1 MSPVSHYF
9 NNYNAKY
16 TEQRLVE
23 DLIVESIKIMGV
35 GCYYIPNINDAA
47 RDILYGED
55 PLKKFTSA
63 YPIELYPSNVMDYKG
78 DKDFFSKFGLEIKNH
93 MTVVMSKRSFL
104 QRVPVDPRYD
114 RPKDGDLI
122 YIPPLN
128 GVGELYEIKFVNQ
141 DMDMAMLGRRV
152 PYFYELELEK
162 FKYSHE
168 TIDTGIPDID
178 IVQQDDAYAQRV
190 RLSSVL
196 GNFVIGETIFI
207 SPDITLANADT
218 TGIIADYNSITAN
231 VDINTIV
238 GTFAVG
244 DLVRGATSNA
254 RGTIASTNIYEHA
267 EHYADYD
274 NNIINTEGNSIID
287 FSETNP
293 FGNI

>member
-1 MSPVSHYF
+1 MPTSHYF
-9 NNYNAKY
+9 NNYNARY

-35 GCYYIPNINDAA
+35 ACYYIPTNYNDPV
-47 RDILYGED
+47 DLLFGED
-55 PLKKFTSA
+55 PLKKFTTA

-104 QRVPVDPRYD
+104 QRVPVDSDYN

-168 TIDTGIPDID
+168 TINTGIPDID
-178 IVQQDDAYAQRV
+178 IVQQQDAYAQRFTLTGV
-190 RLSSVL
+190 SGS
-196 GNFVIGETIFI
+196 FVIGETVFV
-207 SPDITLANADT
+207 SPDITLANATT
-218 TGIIADYNSITAN
+218 TGVIAAYDSVSAN
-231 VDINTIV
+231 LDINTIV
-238 GTFAVG
+238 GTFSVG
-244 DLVRGATSNA
+244 NLARGATSNA
-254 RGTIASTNIYEHA
+254 RATLSSTNIYEHA
-267 EHYADYD
+267 EHYASYD
-274 NNIINTEGNSIID
+274 NKIINTEGSSIID
-287 FSETNP
+287 FSENNP

>member
-1 MSPVSHYF
+1 MPTNHYF

-35 GCYYIPNINDAA
+35 TCYYIPTTYNNPTDFI
-47 RDILYGED
+47 YGED
-55 PLKKFTSA
+55 PLKKFTTA
-63 YPIELYPSNVMDYKG
+63 YPIELYPKDVMDYKG
-78 DKDFFSKFGLEIKNH
+78 DKDFFSKFGLEIRNH
-93 MTVVMSKRSFL
+93 ITVVMSKRSFS
-104 QRVPVDPRYD
+104 QRVPVDPDYG

-178 IVQQDDAYAQRV
+178 IVQQKDAYAQRFTLTGV
-190 RLSSVL
+190 SGV
-196 GNFVIGETIFI
+196 FAIGETIFI
-207 SPDITLANADT
+207 SPDITLANATT
-218 TGIIADYNSITAN
+218 TGIIAAYDSATAN
-231 VDINTIV
+231 LDINTIA
-238 GTFAVG
+238 GTFSVG
-244 DLVRGATSNA
+244 NLARGATSNA

-267 EHYADYD
+267 EYYADYD
-274 NNIINTEGNSIID
+274 NKIINAEGTSIID

>member
-1 MSPVSHYF
+1 MALNPYF
-9 NNYNAKY
+9 RFQS
-16 TEQRLVE
+16 TEQDVAETNIIEIIRM
-23 DLIVESIKIMGV
+23 MGKNV
-35 GCYYIPNINDAA
+35 YYIPRENVQLD
-47 RDILYGED
+47 RLFGED
-55 PLKKFTSA
+55 PLKKFTTA

-93 MTVVMSKRSFL
+93 MTVVISKRSFL
-104 QRVPVDPRYD
+104 QRVPVDPKYD

-168 TIDTGIPDID
+168 TIETGIPDID
-178 IVQQDDAYAQRV
+178 IVQQQDAYAQRFQ
-190 RLSSVL
+190 LSSV
-196 GNFVIGETIFI
+196 NRTFVIGETIFI
-207 SPDITLANADT
+207 SPDITLANARS
-218 TGIIADYNSITAN
+218 TGIIADYNSVTAN

-238 GTFAVG
+238 GTFG
-244 DLVRGATSNA
+244 IGNLIRGATSNA
-254 RGTIASTNIYEHA
+254 TAILLSTNTYEHA
-267 EHYADYD
+267 EQYADYD

-293 FGNI
+293 FGSI

>member
-1 MSPVSHYF
+1 
-9 NNYNAKY
+9 
-16 TEQRLVE
+16 
-23 DLIVESIKIMGV
+23 MGV
-35 GCYYIPNINDAA
+35 SCYYIPNINDDA

-55 PLKKFTSA
+55 PLKKFTTA

-93 MTVVMSKRSFL
+93 MTVVVSKRSFN
-104 QRVPVDPRYD
+104 QRVPVDPRYE
-114 RPKDGDLI
+114 RPRDGDLI

-152 PYFYELELEK
+152 PFFYELELEK

-168 TIDTGIPDID
+168 TINTGIPDID
-178 IVQQDDAYAQRV
+178 IVQQEDAYAQRFTLTGV
-190 RLSSVL
+190 S
-196 GNFVIGETIFI
+196 GTFAIGETIFV
-207 SPDITLANADT
+207 SPDNTLVNAEA
-218 TGIIADYNSITAN
+218 TGIIANYNSITAN

-238 GTFAVG
+238 GTFTVG
-244 DLVRGATSNA
+244 DLARGATSNA
-254 RGTIASTNIYEHA
+254 TATLASTNIYEHA
-267 EHYADYD
+267 EYYADYD
-274 NNIINTEGNSIID
+274 NNIINTEGTSIID

>member
-1 MSPVSHYF
+1 MPVSHYF

-35 GCYYIPNINDAA
+35 GCYYIPNSNDAA
-47 RDILYGED
+47 RDLLFGED
-55 PLKKFTSA
+55 PLKKFTAA

-104 QRVPVDPRYD
+104 QRVPVDPKYD

-168 TIDTGIPDID
+168 TIETGIPDID
-178 IVQQDDAYAQRV
+178 IVQQQDAYAQRFH
-190 RLSSVL
+190 LTSV
-196 GNFVIGETIFI
+196 NRTFAIGETIFI
-207 SPDITLANADT
+207 SPDITLANAES
-218 TGIIADYNSITAN
+218 TGIIAAYDSITAN
-231 VDINTIV
+231 LDINTIV
-238 GTFAVG
+238 GEFLVG
-244 DLVRGATSNA
+244 DVVRGATSNA
-254 RGTIASTNIYEHA
+254 TAILSTTNIYEHA

-274 NNIINTEGNSIID
+274 NKQINAEANSIID
-287 FSETNP
+287 FSESNP

>member
-1 MSPVSHYF
+1 MPTNHYF

-35 GCYYIPNINDAA
+35 GCYYIPNSNDAA

-55 PLKKFTSA
+55 PLKKFTAA

-93 MTVVMSKRSFL
+93 MTVVVSKRSFN
-104 QRVPVDPRYD
+104 QRVPADSRYN

-168 TIDTGIPDID
+168 TINTGIPDID
-178 IVQQDDAYAQRV
+178 IVQQQDAYAQRFTLTGV
-190 RLSSVL
+190 S
-196 GNFVIGETIFI
+196 GTFVIGETIFV
-207 SPDITLANADT
+207 SPDNTLVNAEA
-218 TGIIADYNSITAN
+218 TGIIANYNSVTAN

-238 GTFAVG
+238 GTFTVG
-244 DLVRGATSNA
+244 DLAIGATSNA
-254 RGTIASTNIYEHA
+254 TATLASTNIYEHS
-267 EHYADYD
+267 EFYADYD
-274 NNIINTEGNSIID
+274 NKIIGAESASIID
-287 FSETNP
+287 FSESNP

>member
-1 MSPVSHYF
+1 
-9 NNYNAKY
+9 
-16 TEQRLVE
+16 VE

-35 GCYYIPNINDAA
+35 GCYYIPNSNDAA

-55 PLKKFTSA
+55 PLKKFTAA

-93 MTVVMSKRSFL
+93 MTVIVSKRSFL
-104 QRVPVDPRYD
+104 QRIPVDPKYD
-114 RPKDGDLI
+114 RPRDGDLI

-178 IVQQDDAYAQRV
+178 IVQQLDAYSQRFT
-190 RLSSVL
+190 LSSVS
-196 GNFVIGETIFI
+196 GVFEIGETIFV
-207 SPDITLANADT
+207 SPDNTVANAES
-218 TGIIADYNSITAN
+218 TGIIANYNSVTAN

-238 GTFAVG
+238 GTFSIG
-244 DLVRGATSNA
+244 DSVRGETSNA
-254 RGTIASTNIYEHA
+254 TAVLSSTNIYEHS
-267 EHYADYD
+267 EYYADYD
-274 NNIINTEGNSIID
+274 NKIINTESNSIID

>member
-1 MSPVSHYF
+1 MPTNHYF

-35 GCYYIPNINDAA
+35 GCYYIPNSNDAA

-55 PLKKFTSA
+55 PLKKFTAA

-93 MTVVMSKRSFL
+93 MTVVVSKRSFN
-104 QRVPVDPRYD
+104 QRVPADSRYN

-168 TIDTGIPDID
+168 TINTGIPDID
-178 IVQQDDAYAQRV
+178 IVQQQDAYAQRFT
-190 RLSSVL
+190 LTSVS
-196 GNFVIGETIFI
+196 GTFVIGETIFV
-207 SPDITLANADT
+207 SPDNTLVNAEA
-218 TGIIADYNSITAN
+218 TGIIANYNSVTAN

-238 GTFAVG
+238 GTFTVG
-244 DLVRGATSNA
+244 DLAIGATSNA
-254 RGTIASTNIYEHA
+254 TATLASTNIYEHS
-267 EHYADYD
+267 EFYADYD
-274 NNIINTEGNSIID
+274 NKIIGAESASIID
-287 FSETNP
+287 FSESNP

>member
-1 MSPVSHYF
+1 MPVSHYF

-35 GCYYIPNINDAA
+35 NCYYIPNINDGA

-55 PLKKFTSA
+55 PLKKFTTA
-63 YPIELYPSNVMDYKG
+63 YPIELYPKDVMDYKG

-93 MTVVMSKRSFL
+93 ITVVVSKRSFN
-104 QRVPVDPRYD
+104 QRVPVDPRYE
-114 RPKDGDLI
+114 RPRDGDLI

-152 PYFYELELEK
+152 PFFYELELEK

-168 TIDTGIPDID
+168 TINTGIPDID
-178 IVQQDDAYAQRV
+178 IVQQYEAYAQRFALTGV
-190 RLSSVL
+190 S
-196 GNFVIGETIFI
+196 GTFAIGETIFV
-207 SPDITLANADT
+207 SPDNTLVNAEA
-218 TGIIADYNSITAN
+218 TGIIAEYNSVTAN

-244 DLVRGATSNA
+244 DLARGATSNA
-254 RGTIASTNIYEHA
+254 TAILAATNEYEQA
-267 EHYADYD
+267 EFHADYD
-274 NNIINTEGNSIID
+274 NNIIHTEGNSIID

-293 FGNI
+293 FGSI

>member
-1 MSPVSHYF
+1 MATSHYF

-23 DLIVESIKIMGV
+23 DLIVESIKMMGV
-35 GCYYIPNINDAA
+35 DCYYIPNINDEN
-47 RDILYGED
+47 RDLLFGED
-55 PLKKFTSA
+55 PLKKFTAA
-63 YPIELYPSNVMDYKG
+63 YPIELYPSNVMEYKG
-78 DKDFFSKFGLEIKNH
+78 DKDFFGKFGLEIKNH
-93 MTVVMSKRSFL
+93 MTVVVSKRSFN
-104 QRVPVDPRYD
+104 QRVPVDPRYE
-114 RPKDGDLI
+114 RPRDGDLI

-178 IVQQDDAYAQRV
+178 IVQQYEAYSQRFT
-190 RLSSVL
+190 LTSVS
-196 GNFVIGETIFI
+196 GKFEIGETIFVGP
-207 SPDITLANADT
+207 SVDIQYAEAS
-218 TGIIADYNSITAN
+218 GIIADYDSVSAN

-238 GTFAVG
+238 GTFNVG
-244 DLVRGATSNA
+244 DFARGETSNA
-254 RGTIASTNIYEHA
+254 TAILSTTNVYEHS
-267 EHYADYD
+267 EFHADYD
-274 NNIINTEGNSIID
+274 NNQINTESSSIID

-293 FGNI
+293 FGSI

>member
-1 MSPVSHYF
+1 MGTDCFYLPNDNDS
-9 NNYNAKY
+9 A
-16 TEQRLVE
+16 R
-23 DLIVESIKIMGV
+23 DLI
-35 GCYYIPNINDAA
+35 
-47 RDILYGED
+47 YGED

-63 YPIELYPSNVMDYKG
+63 YPIELYPSNVMEYKG

-93 MTVVMSKRSFL
+93 MTVVVSKRSFN
-104 QRVPVDPRYD
+104 QRVPVDPRYE
-114 RPKDGDLI
+114 RPRDGDLI

-152 PYFYELELEK
+152 PFFYELELEK

-178 IVQQDDAYAQRV
+178 IVQQYEAYSQRFT
-190 RLSSVL
+190 LSSVN
-196 GNFVIGETIFI
+196 GKFEIGETIFV
-207 SPDITLANADT
+207 SPDNTLENSEAS
-218 TGIIADYNSITAN
+218 GIISAYNSVTAN

-238 GTFAVG
+238 GTFTPG
-244 DLVRGATSNA
+244 DLARGATSNA
-254 RGTIASTNIYEHA
+254 TAILSSTNIYEHS
-267 EHYADYD
+267 EFHADYD
-274 NNIINTEGNSIID
+274 NKQINTEVGSIID

>member
-1 MSPVSHYF
+1 MPTSHYF

-35 GCYYIPNINDAA
+35 NCYYIPNINDGA

-55 PLKKFTSA
+55 PLKKFTTS
-63 YPIELYPSNVMDYKG
+63 YPIELYPKDVVDYKG

-93 MTVVMSKRSFL
+93 ITVVISKRSFL

-114 RPKDGDLI
+114 RPRDGDLI

-152 PYFYELELEK
+152 PFFYELELEK

-168 TIDTGIPDID
+168 TIETGIPDID
-178 IVQQDDAYAQRV
+178 IIQQQEAYSQRFT
-190 RLSSVL
+190 LSNVS
-196 GNFVIGETIFI
+196 GTFVIGETIFV
-207 SPDITLANADT
+207 SPDITLANADA
-218 TGIIADYNSITAN
+218 TGIIANYNSVTAN

-238 GTFAVG
+238 GTFGIGELA
-244 DLVRGATSNA
+244 RGATSNA
-254 RGTIASTNIYEHA
+254 TAILSSTNIYEHS
-267 EHYADYD
+267 EYYADYD
-274 NNIINTEGNSIID
+274 NKIIGTESNAIID
-287 FSETNP
+287 FSESNP

>member
-1 MSPVSHYF
+1 MATNHYF
-9 NNYNAKY
+9 NNYGSKY

-23 DLIVESIKIMGV
+23 DLVVESIKIMGTD
-35 GCYYIPNINDAA
+35 CFYLPNDNDSA
-47 RDILYGED
+47 RDLIYGED

-63 YPIELYPSNVMDYKG
+63 YPIELYPSNVMEYKG

-93 MTVVMSKRSFL
+93 MTVVVSKRSFN
-104 QRVPVDPRYD
+104 QRVPVDPRYE
-114 RPKDGDLI
+114 RPRDGDLI

-152 PYFYELELEK
+152 PFFYELELEK

-178 IVQQDDAYAQRV
+178 IVQQYEAYSQRFT
-190 RLSSVL
+190 LSSVN
-196 GNFVIGETIFI
+196 GKFEIGETIFV
-207 SPDITLANADT
+207 SPDNTLENSEAS
-218 TGIIADYNSITAN
+218 GIISAYNSVTAN

-238 GTFAVG
+238 GTFTPG
-244 DLVRGATSNA
+244 DLARGATSNA
-254 RGTIASTNIYEHA
+254 TAILSSTNIYEHS
-267 EHYADYD
+267 EFHADYD
-274 NNIINTEGNSIID
+274 NKQINTEVGSIID

>member
-1 MSPVSHYF
+1 MPTNHYF

-35 GCYYIPNINDAA
+35 GCYYIPNINDSA

-55 PLKKFTSA
+55 PLKKFTTA

-93 MTVVMSKRSFL
+93 MTVIMSKRSFN
-104 QRVPVDPRYD
+104 QRIPVDADYN

-141 DMDMAMLGRRV
+141 DLDMAMLGRRV

-168 TIDTGIPDID
+168 TIETGIPDID
-178 IVQQDDAYAQRV
+178 IVQEQDAYSQRFT
-190 RLSSVL
+190 LSGVS
-196 GNFVIGETIFI
+196 GTFVIGETVFI
-207 SPDITLANADT
+207 SPDTTIANADAT
-218 TGIIADYNSITAN
+218 ATLAHYNSVTAN

-238 GTFAVG
+238 GVFATG
-244 DLVRGATSNA
+244 DLIRGETSNA
-254 RGTIASTNIYEHA
+254 TAILASTNEYEHS
-267 EHYADYD
+267 EYYSNYD
-274 NNIINTEGNSIID
+274 NNIINTEGISYID
-287 FSETNP
+287 FSESNP
-293 FGNI
+293 FGSI

>member
-1 MSPVSHYF
+1 MPTNHYF
-9 NNYNAKY
+9 NNYNARY

-35 GCYYIPNINDAA
+35 ACYYIPTNYELNPVD
-47 RDILYGED
+47 LLFGED
-55 PLKKFTSA
+55 PLKKFTTA

-104 QRVPVDPRYD
+104 QRVPVDPDFD
-114 RPKDGDLI
+114 RPRDGDLI

-178 IVQQDDAYAQRV
+178 IVQQRDAYAQRF
-190 RLSSVL
+190 RLTGISGS
-196 GNFVIGETIFI
+196 FIAGETVFV
-207 SPDITLANADT
+207 SPDITLANATT
-218 TGIIADYNSITAN
+218 TGIIAVYDYVSSNL
-231 VDINTIV
+231 DINTIV
-238 GTFAVG
+238 GTFSVG
-244 DLVRGATSNA
+244 NLARGATSNA
-254 RGTIASTNIYEHA
+254 RATLLSTDIYEHA
-267 EHYADYD
+267 EYYADYD
-274 NNIINTEGNSIID
+274 NKQINQEANTIID
-287 FSETNP
+287 FSESNP

>member
-1 MSPVSHYF
+1 MPTNHYF

-35 GCYYIPNINDAA
+35 GCYYIPNINDSA

-55 PLKKFTSA
+55 PLKKFTTA

-93 MTVVMSKRSFL
+93 MTVVVSKRSFL
-104 QRVPVDPRYD
+104 QRVPVDPDYD
-114 RPKDGDLI
+114 RPRDGDLI

-178 IVQQDDAYAQRV
+178 IVQQQEAYAQRFTLTGV
-190 RLSSVL
+190 S
-196 GNFVIGETIFI
+196 GTFVIGETIFV
-207 SPDITLANADT
+207 SPNNMLVNAEA
-218 TGIIADYNSITAN
+218 TGIIANYNSVTAN

-244 DLVRGATSNA
+244 DSARGATSNA
-254 RGTIASTNIYEHA
+254 SGILASTNIYEHS
-267 EHYADYD
+267 EYYADYD
-274 NNIINTEGNSIID
+274 NKIIGTESSSIID
-287 FSETNP
+287 FSESNP